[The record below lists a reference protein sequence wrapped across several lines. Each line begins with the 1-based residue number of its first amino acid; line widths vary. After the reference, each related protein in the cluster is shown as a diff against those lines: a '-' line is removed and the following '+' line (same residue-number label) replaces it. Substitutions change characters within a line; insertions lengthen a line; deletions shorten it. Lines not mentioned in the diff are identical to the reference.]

1 MGDFLQQLIGYIN
14 PYYLQILVNIGIGI
28 ILALGLNVV
37 TGLTGQ
43 LSLGHAAFMS
53 IGAFTSAVLTIKFGM
68 PFSIN
73 LLLTGFIT
81 AGVAALIGLP
91 ILRLTGDYL
100 AICTLGFAE
109 IVKVVFLNLDIT
121 NRALG
126 LSVPAA
132 KTTIPMPVVV
142 WVVVL
147 LTVVCVTFIHNSR
160 FGRALMAVRGD
171 EIAAEAM
178 GINVT
183 RYKVQS
189 FALGAFIAG
198 VGGGL
203 YAHFMGYINPSD
215 FGFLKSVDIL
225 SMVVLGGLGSIT
237 GSVIG
242 ATILSAAP
250 EFLRFMANYRMLVY
264 GGLLVC
270 MMIFRPNG
278 LMGGTSF
285 TDMVLRALG
294 RKPRLKIIMEQK
306 NSETSRPGN
315 GNP

>member
-1 MGDFLQQLIGYIN
+1 MGEALQGILGQIN
-14 PYYLQILVNIGIGI
+14 PYILQIIVNIGIGI
-28 ILALGLNVV
+28 VLALGLNVI

-53 IGAFTSAVLTIKFGM
+53 VGAFASALLTIKLGV
-68 PFSIN
+68 PFFAN
-73 LLLTGFIT
+73 LLLTGLFT
-81 AGVAALIGLP
+81 AAVGALIGFP

-109 IVKVVFLNLDIT
+109 IVKVTFLNLEIT
-121 NRALG
+121 NKALG
-126 LSVPAA
+126 LTVPSPQ
-132 KTTIPMPVVV
+132 TTIPMPVVV

-147 LTVVCVTFIHNSR
+147 LAIVLVTFVQNSR
-160 FGRALMAVRGD
+160 FGRALKAIRGD

-178 GINVT
+178 GINVA

-189 FALGAFIAG
+189 FAVGTFLAG

-203 YAHFMGYINPSD
+203 YAHFINYINPSD
-215 FGFLKSVDIL
+215 FGFLKSIDIL
-225 SMVVLGGLGSIT
+225 SMIVLGGLGSIP

-242 ATILSAAP
+242 AAVLSTAP
-250 EFLRFMANYRMLVY
+250 EFLRFMAKYRMLVY
-264 GGLLVC
+264 GGLLVF

-278 LMGGTSF
+278 LLGGVNF

-294 RKPRLKIIMEQK
+294 RKPNLNNVIEQQK
-306 NSETSRPGN
+306 RK
-315 GNP
+315 